1 MVNWHSN
8 IQNLETNIVQHIT
21 FIPWQ
26 QTISVLEMIV
36 KGFIIGIV
44 VSAPMGP
51 TGVLCVQRT
60 MNKGREYGLATG
72 LGASLSDV
80 IYALITGYGMSF
92 VMDFIENPQVLFWVK
107 MVGSALLLVFGIFT
121 FNSNPVK
128 EIRHVSHN
136 RGSLIHN
143 FITGFIVTVSNP
155 AIIFLFIAL
164 FGQFIFIVP
173 GRPLHQVMGYVAL
186 VCGAIAWWFCLTYLV
201 DKVRNRF
208 EERGLWVIN
217 RVIGAIVI
225 VVSIIILLYS
235 LKGWLEFPSLGMDF

>member
-1 MVNWHSN
+1 MQI
-8 IQNLETNIVQHIT
+8 IQNNIVQHIT

-26 QTISVLEMIV
+26 QTISMLEMIV

-60 MNKGREYGLATG
+60 LNKGRVYGLATG
-72 LGASLSDV
+72 LGASLSDMV
-80 IYALITGYGMSF
+80 YALITGYGMSF
-92 VMDFIENPQVLFWVK
+92 VMDFIENPEVLFWIK
-107 MVGSALLLVFGIFT
+107 MVGSVLLLIFGIFT

-136 RGSLIHN
+136 KGSIIQN
-143 FITGFIVTVSNP
+143 FVTGFIVTISNP

-164 FGQFIFIVP
+164 YGQFIFIVP
-173 GRPLHQVMGYVAL
+173 GMPWHQVIGYIAL
-186 VCGAIAWWFCLTYLV
+186 IGGAAAWWFALTYLI

-217 RVIGAIVI
+217 RMIGIVVI
-225 VVSIIILLYS
+225 VASIGILLYS
-235 LKGWLEFPSLGMDF
+235 IKGWLEFPDF